1 MLLYNYI
8 MEFFESICWVVSGFL
23 PTLVGLELAFRAK
36 RFFLGL
42 PRRQTIPTREKEIEV
57 PI

>member
-1 MLLYNYI
+1 
-8 MEFFESICWVVSGFL
+8 MEFLESIGWVVSGFL
-23 PTLVGLELAFRAK
+23 PTLVGLELALRAKK

-42 PRRQTIPTREKEIEV
+42 PRRQTIPTRENKIEV

>member
-1 MLLYNYI
+1 
-8 MEFFESICWVVSGFL
+8 MEFFESIGWVVAGFL
-23 PTLVGLELAFRAK
+23 PTLVGLELAVRAKK
-36 RFFLGL
+36 RFFLAL